1 MSDAASHNTSKQSG
15 LEQKRGILAVGCVC
29 GKALKTNAALAMWCG
44 VVCEQKSKSK
54 QWRVMASIKS
64 RLCVCVCVCVSVD
77 QSVVDARRDTHSTA
91 FEHAMAPISHNNNK
105 DTRSNIVNEVLLLL

>member
-1 MSDAASHNTSKQSG
+1 M
-15 LEQKRGILAVGCVC
+15 
-29 GKALKTNAALAMWCG
+29 
-44 VVCEQKSKSK
+44 VCEQKSKSK

-64 RLCVCVCVCVSVD
+64 RLCVCVSVE

-91 FEHAMAPISHNNNK
+91 FEHAMAPISHNNSK

>member
-1 MSDAASHNTSKQSG
+1 MLNHATQANKVDWNKKGDFGSG
-15 LEQKRGILAVGCVC
+15 LCVWQSIEDKRNTCHVVRCV
-29 GKALKTNAALAMWCG
+29 
-44 VVCEQKSKSK
+44 VSEQKSKSK

-64 RLCVCVCVCVSVD
+64 RLCVCVSVE

-105 DTRSNIVNEVLLLL
+105 DTRSNIVNKVLLLL